1 MSTAP
6 IYEDTV
12 FLFFDILNMLS
23 IYYYYYHHHHHNHNH
38 HRHHHRHH
46 HLVVVV
52 VLITCV
58 LFPATSPLEPMVNPT
73 TQA

>member
-12 FLFFDILNMLS
+12 FLFFDILNMLF
-23 IYYYYYHHHHHNHNH
+23 IYYYYYYYRHHHN
-38 HRHHHRHH
+38 
-46 HLVVVV
+46 LVVVVV
-52 VLITCV
+52 VLITGV

-73 TQA
+73 TEVLSLRS